1 MVEDDRDQLVP
12 NHDENGA
19 WGRSFSDREE
29 EKIKL
34 RVHLEE
40 LLLEV
45 KGFHFYLKSVGKMYR
60 RLGAA
65 K

>member
-34 RVHLEE
+34 RVHL
-40 LLLEV
+40 
-45 KGFHFYLKSVGKMYR
+45 GGATIGGKRISFLFEKR
-60 RLGAA
+60 R
-65 K
+65 KDV

>member
-34 RVHLEE
+34 RVHL
-40 LLLEV
+40 
-45 KGFHFYLKSVGKMYR
+45 GGATIGGKRILFLFEKR
-60 RLGAA
+60 R
-65 K
+65 KDV